1 MPAQVFEEHA
11 AVGERCV
18 AVRGRGEEDDPHD
31 HLRDVGEG
39 TRDGDEE
46 VLLRLSRVTDEGEPT
61 ERPEQDTF
69 HRAPDPIRRPA
80 VAELV
85 DEDGAEQNRAVHEE
99 NHEAVL
105 RATLQSALNKAQ
117 KRHHGDVNQE
127 EPVDAQRDAEE
138 RAARVGSIHEAITL
152 TQCGLLTLR
161 GALRRGSGV
170 VSAHRARGR
179 VRVDPG
185 SNFVSFG
192 NWKNQK
198 TELTAKSATRR
209 RSGHSKTPNR
219 VRPRRIAS
227 YVRRSI
233 SSRILS
239 ASSDGGMCFGLSR
252 RHCQVCQLCGKLL
265 NSKRQHTWIT
275 SSSGVARGTSEM
287 FQPA

>member
-192 NWKNQK
+192 IGK
-198 TELTAKSATRR
+198 TK
-209 RSGHSKTPNR
+209 K
-219 VRPRRIAS
+219 
-227 YVRRSI
+227 
-233 SSRILS
+233 LS
-239 ASSDGGMCFGLSR
+239 
-252 RHCQVCQLCGKLL
+252 
-265 NSKRQHTWIT
+265 
-275 SSSGVARGTSEM
+275 
-287 FQPA
+287 